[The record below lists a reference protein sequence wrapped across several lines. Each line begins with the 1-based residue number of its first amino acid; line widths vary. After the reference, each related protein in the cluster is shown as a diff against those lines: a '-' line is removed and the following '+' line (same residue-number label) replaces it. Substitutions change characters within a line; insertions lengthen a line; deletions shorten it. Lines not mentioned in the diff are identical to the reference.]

1 MAMKSPSKF
10 QTSPTEFA
18 AHFLPD
24 GSYVVRR
31 SPQEIE
37 VWGVNLSDH
46 YTIRIAPTDEAKLD
60 VIYLGNILSSLKH

>member
-1 MAMKSPSKF
+1 MAMKSPSKS
-10 QTSPTEFA
+10 QIGATAFA

-46 YTIRIAPTDEAKLD
+46 YTIRVEPNDELKMD
-60 VIYLGNILSSLKH
+60 VIYLGNALSSRKH

>member
-1 MAMKSPSKF
+1 MQNPAASHI
-10 QTSPTEFA
+10 TSALFTSQL
-18 AHFLPD
+18 LPD

-46 YTIRIAPTDEAKLD
+46 YTIRIAPTDEAKMD
-60 VIYLGNILSSLKH
+60 VIYLGNALSSIKH